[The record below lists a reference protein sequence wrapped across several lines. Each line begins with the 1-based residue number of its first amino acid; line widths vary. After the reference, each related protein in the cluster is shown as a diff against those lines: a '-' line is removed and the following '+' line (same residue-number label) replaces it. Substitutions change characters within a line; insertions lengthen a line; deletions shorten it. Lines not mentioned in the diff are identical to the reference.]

1 MQMTLYWHS
10 MLTHSALALL
20 NISALLFIV
29 EAFVKK
35 IPLQK
40 ELVTTARWNL
50 CIGAAITA
58 VAIIRLYCRRYY
70 TPFLLPGTAVLLV
83 IALIPLAWKARQR
96 WGYKPFAFGFIGGAI
111 ILSGQFWL
119 QNQLLYYAGI
129 AVLLAASIWNIWPK
143 KSCNQCNVDGIK
155 L

>member
-1 MQMTLYWHS
+1 MGMSHGLQEHKTMQMTLYWHS

-40 ELVTTARWNL
+40 ELLTTARWNL

-58 VAIIRLYCRRYY
+58 VAIIAG
-70 TPFLLPGTAVLLV
+70 FFIQGTLKHSGLSLSA
-83 IALIPLAWKARQR
+83 
-96 WGYKPFAFGFIGGAI
+96 GAFHAKWEFITAAA
-111 ILSGQFWL
+111 F
-119 QNQLLYYAGI
+119 
-129 AVLLAASIWNIWPK
+129 VLLAIWTLW
-143 KSCNQCNVDGIK
+143 KSHGERTANHLFTLTMFLTAGLLTVTSYGGN
-155 L
+155 